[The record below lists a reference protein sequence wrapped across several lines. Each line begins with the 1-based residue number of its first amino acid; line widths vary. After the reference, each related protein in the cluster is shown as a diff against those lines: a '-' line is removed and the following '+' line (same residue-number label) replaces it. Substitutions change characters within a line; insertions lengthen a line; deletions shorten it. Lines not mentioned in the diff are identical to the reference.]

1 MLSQT
6 QINVFDTYVNCVL
19 CYGSELWSFHKGLVV
34 EKVHINFCNRILGV
48 RKNTCNSAV
57 QII

>member
-19 CYGSELWSFHKGLVV
+19 CYGSELWSFHKGLDV
-34 EKVHINFCNRILGV
+34 EKVHINFCNRIRTKKYL
-48 RKNTCNSAV
+48 
-57 QII
+57 